1 MDLIGQNTPYTFTK
15 FIQDN
20 SAATMFA
27 TLGLIILILFPIIL
41 FLHKIFPK
49 KYEYKKLN
57 KIEKDENFDDEYLD
71 DVDDWNYYYDDL
83 DYELE
88 NFRELNLF
96 RKLNVV
102 FRSNERIIFIPISF
116 AMVFLI
122 PLIFNLSDAYSNN
135 FTYKNTANITE
146 IKDYIKIDNDKLTIN
161 SLPDKYYYENKTLKT
176 NEHHDFKI
184 IKDDFYTDPNFNIK
198 IIDVKGQEYYIS
210 KSEFEQLK

>member
-1 MDLIGQNTPYTFTK
+1 MNLIEQNTHYTFVK

-20 SAATMFA
+20 TAETTFA
-27 TLGLIILILFPIIL
+27 IIGLIILILLPIII

-57 KIEKDENFDDEYLD
+57 EVENFD
-71 DVDDWNYYYDDL
+71 DDL

-88 NFRELNLF
+88 NFSELNLF

-102 FRSNERIIFIPISF
+102 FRAIEGIIFIPISLAILF
-116 AMVFLI
+116 FI
-122 PLIFNLSDAYSNN
+122 PLTLNTIDASSNN

-146 IKDYIKIDNDKLTIN
+146 IKDYIKIDKDKLTIN
-161 SLPDKYYYENKTLKT
+161 PLPDKYYYENKTLKT

-184 IKDDFYTDPNFNIK
+184 IKDDFYTDEILNFK
-198 IIDVKGQEYYIS
+198 MIDVTGKEYYIS

>member
-1 MDLIGQNTPYTFTK
+1 MNLIEQNTHYTFVK

-20 SAATMFA
+20 TAETIFTSI
-27 TLGLIILILFPIIL
+27 GLIILILLTIIL

-57 KIEKDENFDDEYLD
+57 EVEKNKNFDD
-71 DVDDWNYYYDDL
+71 DWDCYSDDL

-102 FRSNERIIFIPISF
+102 FRAIEGIIFIPISLAILF
-116 AMVFLI
+116 FI
-122 PLIFNLSDAYSNN
+122 PLTLNTIDASSNN

-146 IKDYIKIDNDKLTIN
+146 IKDYIKIDKDKLTIN
-161 SLPDKYYYENKTLKT
+161 PLPDKYYYENKTLKT

-184 IKDDFYTDPNFNIK
+184 IKDDFYTDEILNFK
-198 IIDVKGQEYYIS
+198 IIDVTGKEYYIS

>member
-1 MDLIGQNTPYTFTK
+1 MNLIEQNTHYTFVK

-20 SAATMFA
+20 TAETTFA
-27 TLGLIILILFPIIL
+27 IIGLIILILLPIII

-57 KIEKDENFDDEYLD
+57 EVENFD
-71 DVDDWNYYYDDL
+71 DDL

-88 NFRELNLF
+88 NFSELNLF

-102 FRSNERIIFIPISF
+102 FRAIEGIIFIPISLAILF
-116 AMVFLI
+116 FI
-122 PLIFNLSDAYSNN
+122 PLTLNTIDASSNN

-146 IKDYIKIDNDKLTIN
+146 IKDYIKIDKDKLTIN
-161 SLPDKYYYENKTLKT
+161 PLPDKYYYENKTLKT

-184 IKDDFYTDPNFNIK
+184 IKDDFYTDEILNFK
-198 IIDVKGQEYYIS
+198 IIDVTGKEYYIS

>member
-1 MDLIGQNTPYTFTK
+1 MNLIGQNTHYTFVK

-20 SAATMFA
+20 TAETMFA
-27 TLGLIILILFPIIL
+27 SIGLIILILLTIIL

-57 KIEKDENFDDEYLD
+57 EVEKNKNFDD
-71 DVDDWNYYYDDL
+71 DWDCYSDDL

-102 FRSNERIIFIPISF
+102 FRAIEGIIFIPISLAILF
-116 AMVFLI
+116 FI
-122 PLIFNLSDAYSNN
+122 PLTLNTIDASSNN
-135 FTYKNTANITE
+135 FTYKNTTNITE
-146 IKDYIKIDNDKLTIN
+146 IKDYIKIDKDKLTIN
-161 SLPDKYYYENKTLKT
+161 PLPDKYYYENKTLKT

-184 IKDDFYTDPNFNIK
+184 IKDDFYTDEIINFK
-198 IIDVKGQEYYIS
+198 IIDVTGKEYYIS

>member
-1 MDLIGQNTPYTFTK
+1 MNLIGQNTHYTFAK

-20 SAATMFA
+20 TATTIFA
-27 TLGLIILILFPIIL
+27 SIGLIILILLPIIL

-57 KIEKDENFDDEYLD
+57 EVEKYENFDDDYLNL
-71 DVDDWNYYYDDL
+71 DWNCYYNDL

-96 RKLNVV
+96 RKLNVA
-102 FRSNERIIFIPISF
+102 FRSIEGIIFIPISLIILF
-116 AMVFLI
+116 FI
-122 PLIFNLSDAYSNN
+122 PLILNTIDASSNN
-135 FTYKNTANITE
+135 FTYKNTASITE

-184 IKDDFYTDPNFNIK
+184 IKDDFYTDENLNVK
-198 IIDVKGQEYYIS
+198 IIDVTGQEYYIS